1 MQNKY
6 RRFFSHYTF
15 IYPDLFL
22 KNVVVELNNEGR
34 ISLVF
39 PFEREIEN
47 TEFYS
52 GKLIFL
58 PVGID
63 MNDLAILATSE
74 YKTITD
80 LILLQNS
87 DIQIVFNEQ
96 GLKL

>member
-22 KNVVVELNNEGR
+22 KNVVVELNEEGR
-34 ISLVF
+34 INSIF
-39 PFEREIEN
+39 PFEHEIEN

-52 GKLIFL
+52 GKLFFL
-58 PVGID
+58 PVDITAISYTQIPAENYRTID
-63 MNDLAILATSE
+63 E
-74 YKTITD
+74 K
-80 LILLQNS
+80 
-87 DIQIVFNEQ
+87 IVLEDSVSRIVYNEH